1 MSKDLIL
8 LDGLGIAHSEL
19 VPTGTVAIILRDGEV
34 HVVPADILRETV
46 RQIGSDNVEGLT
58 MSPSD
63 FEKLKT
69 VVDRQTADGPLKNP
83 LENPPSA
90 PQRVK

>member
-1 MSKDLIL
+1 VL
-8 LDGLGIAHSEL
+8 
-19 VPTGTVAIILRDGEV
+19 
-34 HVVPADILRETV
+34 VVPADILREI
-46 RQIGSDNVEGLT
+46 RQIGSHNGEGLT

-83 LENPPSA
+83 LENPLRA
-90 PQRVK
+90 PPRVK